1 MLPSLL
7 NSVPR
12 CHKIMAVNTATE
24 LLTVYVCHVITG
36 VSRSGRSVYSAV
48 RQTFSPLHRQS
59 VNQHGFTPRNGCE
72 SCHSVS
78 DSLSLYV
85 CHVINITGVSRSVYN
100 AVRQTFSP
108 LRRQSANKHGSILR
122 SSNSKK
128 KYFSRNKPTMETLE
142 TFAHP
147 LRFKANLCLCLAFH
161 LSQFHHFFR
170 LWCNKEVHTLHFQ
183 LKVAWTL

>member
-7 NSVPR
+7 NSVSR
-12 CHKIMAVNTATE
+12 CHKIIAVNTATE

-59 VNQHGFTPRNGCE
+59 VNQHGCTPRNGCE

-100 AVRQTFSP
+100 ATRQTFFP
-108 LRRQSANKHGSILR
+108 LCWLSANKHGCILR

-128 KYFSRNKPTMETLE
+128 KVLLSRWTHKWKHWKHLHILYILKPTCV
-142 TFAHP
+142 FVWGSI
-147 LRFKANLCLCLAFH
+147 C
-161 LSQFHHFFR
+161 QFHHFSGFGVTR
-170 LWCNKEVHTLHFQ
+170 KHTPFTFN
-183 LKVAWTL
+183 LK